1 MQEKEHIQALIL
13 GLEKGEVRSLSR
25 AITLIESTAE
35 KDQVPADELLNK
47 VSSKKRESHRIAITG
62 VPGVGKST
70 FIERLGMHYISQG
83 KKVAVLAVD
92 PSSRISHGSILGD
105 KTRMDQLSAS
115 SMAFIR
121 PSPASETL
129 GGVTNKTRES
139 IMLCEAAG
147 YEIILIETV
156 GVGQSEIE
164 VKDMA
169 DTFLLLML
177 AGAGD
182 ELQGIKR
189 GIMEM
194 ADILVIHKA
203 EVEVLAK
210 AREAAGAYKT
220 ALHLLG
226 QKEGWEQRLELMSS
240 YTGYNED
247 KVFEAL
253 KAHHDFL
260 ESSGKLELI
269 RRAQQA
275 KSFEKA
281 IEQEVLRAFF
291 SKSGM
296 KKMVD
301 YLKNQIKL
309 GSLSSRAALNRL
321 KDESGL
327 GA

>member
-1 MQEKEHIQALIL
+1 MQENTNIEDLLI
-13 GLEKGEVRSLSR
+13 GLEKGEVRSLSK
-25 AITLIESTAE
+25 AITLIESTAD
-35 KDQVPADELLNK
+35 KDQSLADELLNRISGK
-47 VSSKKRESHRIAITG
+47 QHASHRIAITG

-121 PSPASETL
+121 PSPAAETL
-129 GGVTNKTRES
+129 GGVTSKTRES

-147 YEIILIETV
+147 YETILIETV

-203 EVEVLAK
+203 EDEVLAK

-226 QKEGWEQRLELMSS
+226 QKEGWEQRVELMSS
-240 YTGYNED
+240 YTGFNED
-247 KVFEAL
+247 RVFDAL
-253 KAHHDFL
+253 KAHYEFL
-260 ESSGKLELI
+260 ESSGKLDSI
-269 RRAQQA
+269 RRVQQA
-275 KSFEKA
+275 KSFEKT

-291 SKSGM
+291 NTSGRKELVEDLKS
-296 KKMVD
+296 
-301 YLKNQIKL
+301 QIKE
-309 GSLSSRAALNRL
+309 GKLSSRSALNRL

-327 GA
+327 RA